1 MQNYHNLRKLARKYR
16 KILHKTRNLCK
27 NVPPYH
33 SLPPFIRQNI
43 WPYQIISVPLHPK
56 TIHRGVEQL
65 VARQAHNLEVACSSP
80 APATKAWFPQAFF
93 VGSPLHMLP
102 VAVLRTK
109 GEAAEPI
116 TWTSQAA
123 WPITST
129 SEAAEPSVSPAPTM
143 TKGGGSAMRG
153 QTGISQGDGKYFAR
167 RWQVLRKEMARRW
180 QAQASCSGLPE
191 LA

>member
-33 SLPPFIRQNI
+33 PLPPFIRQNI

-102 VAVLRTK
+102 VAVLGQAKRQSRLLRRAK
-109 GEAAEPI
+109 RQAERESCPRNQ
-116 TWTSQAA
+116 SL
-123 WPITST
+123 
-129 SEAAEPSVSPAPTM
+129 VSP
-143 TKGGGSAMRG
+143 G
-153 QTGISQGDGKYFAR
+153 FF
-167 RWQVLRKEMARRW
+167 RWQPSSHAPRSQFFALKAKRHGRARVLPP
-180 QAQASCSGLPE
+180 Q
-191 LA
+191 

>member
-33 SLPPFIRQNI
+33 PSPPFIRQNI

-102 VAVLRTK
+102 GRSS
-109 GEAAEPI
+109 
-116 TWTSQAA
+116 WTSQAA

-129 SEAAEPSVSPAPTM
+129 SEAAWPSASPAPQLKPGFSRLFSSTALF
-143 TKGGGSAMRG
+143 TCSQVAVLG
-153 QTGISQGDGKYFAR
+153 QAKRRSRLLRQAKRLSRAR
-167 RWQVLRKEMARRW
+167 VLPPR
-180 QAQASCSGLPE
+180 
-191 LA
+191 